1 MTCHCWLE
9 DDRMSH
15 VKGVGTSVLQPQGID
30 SANNLNEPGTGISP
44 EPPDKSLGWST
55 PWFWSREL
63 LSRGPVDST
72 WTSNSQKLWNYKFV
86 LFKDAKFLVICYG
99 SNRKVIHLPQIKI
112 KSTPESC
119 WHLRRHALLQGI
131 FLTQGLNLS
140 LFMSP
145 ALAGR
150 FFTTSATWE
159 VYLLGMRLKFQG
171 HGLNISQLLGS
182 STSIIR

>member
-112 KSTPESC
+112 KSTPEIVVDTCVAMPSSRASSWPRDWTWVSLC
-119 WHLRRHALLQGI
+119 LLHWQAD
-131 FLTQGLNLS
+131 S
-140 LFMSP
+140 LP
-145 ALAGR
+145 LVPPG
-150 FFTTSATWE
+150 
-159 VYLLGMRLKFQG
+159 K
-171 HGLNISQLLGS
+171 
-182 STSIIR
+182 STY